1 MPLSPSTPR
10 TQLHTRD
17 IQIKGYERDDGL
29 FDIEAQ
35 LTDTKT
41 YGFDNEHRGFVEPGR
56 PLHGM
61 WVRLTVNDRMVIV
74 AAEAVSDHGPYRSC
88 GGGAL
93 SYANLVGLR
102 IQAGF
107 LREANARMRGPA
119 GCTHLREMLQEI
131 ATTALQTMWPVR
143 ERRAE
148 AARVAAGAAARAA
161 GAAVPERDEADGS
174 ARLLDTCFA
183 YASDGQ
189 VVQERWPHHYTGGDK
204 AGGGKVA
211 DQLIATASSGD

>member
-1 MPLSPSTPR
+1 MPLSPSMPR

-17 IQIKGYERDDGL
+17 IQIKGYEREDGL

-41 YGFDNEHRGFVEPGR
+41 YGFDNEHRGFVEPGQ

-74 AAEAVSDHGPYRSC
+74 DAAAVTDHGPYNTC

-107 LREANARMRGPA
+107 LREANARMRGAA

-131 ATTALQTMWPVR
+131 ATTALQTIWPVR

-148 AARVAAGAAARAA
+148 AARAA
-161 GAAVPERDEADGS
+161 GAAVPERVEADGS
-174 ARLLDTCFA
+174 ARLLNTCHA
-183 YASDGQ
+183 YASDGE
-189 VVQERWPHHYTGGDK
+189 VVRERWPHHYTGTRK
-204 AGGGKVA
+204 AAA
-211 DQLIATASSGD
+211 DHLIAAASSGD

>member
-17 IQIKGYERDDGL
+17 IQIKGYEREDGL

-74 AAEAVSDHGPYRSC
+74 AAEAVTDHGPYHSC

-148 AARVAAGAAARAA
+148 AARAAARAA
-161 GAAVPERDEADGS
+161 GAAMPERDEADGS
-174 ARLLDTCFA
+174 ARLLDTCYA

-189 VVQERWPHHYTGGDK
+189 VVQERWPQHFTGGGRV
-204 AGGGKVA
+204 AA
-211 DQLIATASSGD
+211 DQLIAAASSGD